1 VKSQA
6 RQGLEGIAKKARV
19 VQTFIHA
26 ISPLI
31 VRGRVPPEPFCSKGT
46 ETSCFF
52 TFPNS
57 NSRPPLSNV
66 EVIPS
71 VLKFWPLARPLL
83 FVRVL
88 VPSARLKEFMQLCHR
103 KCSDAVFAGSIFL
116 PYHFFWSL
124 DSPKFYANLL
134 GSLCFFIA
142 NVRHFF
148 PIFRKLGMQGCSNVL
163 DSRGTQQTMRSLLEA
178 VFAVLQAR

>member
-1 VKSQA
+1 MKSQA

-83 FVRVL
+83 FVRVGSFSQTERIYAT
-88 VPSARLKEFMQLCHR
+88 VPSQMQRRRICRKYFSSLSFFLVSGLTQILCKPSWFLVLLYCQRPSFLSNLPQTGHARLL
-103 KCSDAVFAGSIFL
+103 KCFGFS
-116 PYHFFWSL
+116 W
-124 DSPKFYANLL
+124 DSANYE
-134 GSLCFFIA
+134 IPA
-142 NVRHFF
+142 
-148 PIFRKLGMQGCSNVL
+148 
-163 DSRGTQQTMRSLLEA
+163 
-178 VFAVLQAR
+178 